1 MSNDKKDNDEKNARE
16 YFRISYR
23 PAEAPHFE
31 CNKVKFIVLDLSEA
45 GIKFSPK
52 KGMTFLENDNISGK
66 LVFPDKRGSME
77 VKGII
82 IRVTPSDVAVK
93 LLATTRIPLAKI
105 MEEQRLLIQRG
116 KL

>member
-1 MSNDKKDNDEKNARE
+1 VSDEKKDKDEKNVRE

-31 CNKVKFIVLDLSEA
+31 CNKTKFIVLDLSEA

-52 KGMTFLENDNISGK
+52 KGMTFFENDNISGK
-66 LVFPDKRGSME
+66 LIFPDKRGEME